1 LKRRL
6 NTVRFWEPIADVV
19 PKRKLLLRGFTEGF
33 DDTPD
38 MGDGL
43 GRGA

>member
-19 PKRKLLLRGFTEGF
+19 PERKFFLRRFTEGF
-33 DDTPD
+33 DDASD
-38 MGDGL
+38 MGDRF